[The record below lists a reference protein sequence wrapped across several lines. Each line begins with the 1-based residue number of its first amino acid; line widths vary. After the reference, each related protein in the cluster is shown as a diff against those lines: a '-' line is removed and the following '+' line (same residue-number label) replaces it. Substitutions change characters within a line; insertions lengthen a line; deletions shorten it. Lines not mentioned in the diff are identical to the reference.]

1 MAYGLL
7 VNFDVSRTKHL
18 GHFEII
24 KAVKLYPEIRT
35 QLHARSEHKTQL
47 ADEPHRDLMALGGR

>member
-1 MAYGLL
+1 MAYGVL

-18 GHFEII
+18 SHFEII

-35 QLHARSEHKTQL
+35 QLQARSEHKTQL
-47 ADEPHRDLMALGGR
+47 ADEPHGDLVLGGR